1 MIINSINKPV
11 NNISDIISDFC
22 IDLDVEQFYSDVF
35 DKNDKKY
42 IDIILSEKNNIK
54 YFCQLKN
61 EIIINIID
69 NYAIWKNKKN
79 IIIDAKELNKLID
92 LNIHFDNDIDEDI
105 MSICIENPTI
115 IDNITIDNSIKMK
128 ITGLLFKKNN
138 VIPIFKILI

>member
-105 MSICIENPTI
+105 MSICIENPNI